1 MCRLFAM
8 RAAGPTSVLAS
19 LSEGANSLSAQSR
32 KDSRGQA
39 HVDGWGLAWYDAA
52 GLPRIE
58 KSLRPAHDD
67 PRFHEL
73 ARSVSTATALAHVR
87 QASVGSVSL
96 ANTHPF
102 VHGRWVFA
110 HNGTLQDFAAR
121 RGPLLRAIPDDL
133 RQCIRGDTDSEH
145 AFYFWLGKLRAAAGS
160 LDGTPDVAAVIA
172 TLQQT
177 VRELDEWFPTHDG
190 EESKFNFVATDGRLL
205 AATRCRHKLSYLE
218 HRGDAA
224 PPGATA
230 GRVPPGCSSANPRPA
245 DALRPLLGNPAV
257 APSAVIRDF
266 RAVLIASEPTAAD
279 GWREVPDRSLIVFDE
294 RFEVHAASLDA
305 KKGTGVKN
313 KDSRPL

>member
-8 RAAGPTSVLAS
+8 RATGPISVLAS

-32 KDSRGQA
+32 QDSRGQA
-39 HVDGWGLAWYDAA
+39 HVDGWGLAWYDDA
-52 GLPRIE
+52 GLPRLE

-73 ARSVSTATALAHVR
+73 ARSVTTATALAHVR
-87 QASVGSVSL
+87 QASVGSVAL
-96 ANTHPF
+96 VNTHPF

-133 RQCIRGDTDSEH
+133 RQMIQGETDSEH
-145 AFYFWLGKLRAAAGS
+145 AFYFWLGKLRAATGG
-160 LDGTPDVAAVIA
+160 LDGTADAAAVTA

-205 AATRCRHKLSYLE
+205 AATRWRHKLSCLE
-218 HRGDAA
+218 HRGGRRPAGVPLLACPAVEAA
-224 PPGATA
+224 RPSSVDSHCCTQ
-230 GRVPPGCSSANPRPA
+230 RVP
-245 DALRPLLGNPAV
+245 DPAV
-257 APSAVIRDF
+257 APSAPSGDF
-266 RAVLIASEPTAAD
+266 SRRADCVRANRSRWLARSARAIAD
-279 GWREVPDRSLIVFDE
+279 GRRRAIRRS
-294 RFEVHAASLDA
+294 S
-305 KKGTGVKN
+305 G
-313 KDSRPL
+313 